1 MEWKKIAL
9 IFPGQGSQV
18 AGMGKALAE
27 AYPEAGA
34 IFAAADAALGYAIST
49 LCFEGPEDK
58 LTDTYY
64 TQPALYTMGIAG
76 LRALNALLGEEAKPA
91 FMAGHSLGELTALAA
106 AGAIPFEEGLM
117 LVQERGRVMRDA
129 GEQNPG
135 AMAAVLGLDMNVI
148 AEICDAASAETGT
161 VVVAA
166 NDNNPGQVV
175 ISGEEAALE
184 RAMELAQE
192 RGARRAIKLAVS
204 IASHSPLMEE
214 AAKQF
219 REAVDDAPISEPEVP
234 VIGNVS
240 ATPLD
245 SADAIREELS
255 AQLVSRVRWTE
266 SVEAMITSGVET
278 FVEIGP
284 KATLTG
290 MIRRIDRSAERVN
303 ISDPE
308 SLASFVKALKS
319 D

>member
-1 MEWKKIAL
+1 MEWKKTAL

-18 AGMGKALAE
+18 VGMGKALAE
-27 AYPEAGA
+27 AYPEASA
-34 IFAAADAALGYAIST
+34 VFAAADAALGYEISV

-135 AMAAVLGLDMNVI
+135 AMAAILGLDMDVI
-148 AEICDAASAETGT
+148 AEICEAASAETGA

-184 RAMELAQE
+184 RAVELAKE

-219 REAVDDAPISEPEVP
+219 REAVDDAPISAPEVP

-240 ATPLD
+240 AAPLD
-245 SADAIREELS
+245 SADAIREDLS

-266 SVEAMITSGVET
+266 SVEAMIASGVET

-303 ISDPE
+303 ISDPK
-308 SLASFVKALKS
+308 SLMAFVKALKA